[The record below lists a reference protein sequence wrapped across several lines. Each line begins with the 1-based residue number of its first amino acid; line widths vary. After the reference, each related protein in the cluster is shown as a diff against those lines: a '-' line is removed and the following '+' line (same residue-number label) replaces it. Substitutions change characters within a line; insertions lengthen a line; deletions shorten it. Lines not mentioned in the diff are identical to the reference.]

1 MLRSAAFAAASLVT
15 LALAQAAPNPPA
27 NVTAAVS
34 DSARPEADTKRDANR
49 KPTDMLVFAQ
59 VRSGEK
65 VVDLLPGGGYFT
77 RLFSV
82 AVGPTGKVYALAPAK
97 PADAPADAPDRAG
110 AVRGI
115 AADPHYGNVVVV
127 AQPARELLLLKL
139 PEPVDL
145 VWTSQNYHDVHNVKD
160 FDLAT
165 FNKAVFAALKPGG
178 LYIVLDHAATPG
190 SGAQDTAT
198 LHRIDEATVKQEVEA
213 AGFKLVGESK
223 VLANPADPHTAK
235 VFDPSIQGHT
245 DQFILKF
252 QRPK

>member
-1 MLRSAAFAAASLVT
+1 MLRSATVATLSLV
-15 LALAQAAPNPPA
+15 ALGSAQAASGPPA
-27 NVTAAVS
+27 NVSAAVS
-34 DSARPEADTKRDANR
+34 DSARPEADTKRDADR

-59 VRSGEK
+59 VKPGEK
-65 VVDLLPGGGYFT
+65 VVDLLPGSGYFT

-82 AVGPTGKVYALAPAK
+82 AVGPKGKVYALAPAK
-97 PADAPADAPDRAG
+97 SPTAPADAPDRAA
-110 AVRGI
+110 AVKAI
-115 AADPHYGNVVVV
+115 AADPHYSNVVVI
-127 AQPARELLLLKL
+127 AEPAKELLLVKI

-160 FDLAT
+160 VDVAA
-165 FNKAVFAALKPGG
+165 FNKAVFNDLKPGG
-178 LYIVLDHAATPG
+178 IFIVLDHAAEAG
-190 SGAQDTAT
+190 SGARDTST

-223 VLANPADPHTAK
+223 VLNNPGDPHTAK
-235 VFDPSIQGHT
+235 VFDPSVQGHT